1 VHRRDLTVGPCGVQL
16 LLHGKGR
23 KLRVVPVGD
32 HLAAATAGEVGW
44 LFPGDD
50 GHLSPPYSGKLVVAA
65 LPDHRT
71 AHTLR
76 QRFTSRAYRGSRNL
90 RVVQTLLGHSSVA
103 TTERRTAVDDEAAM
117 LAAQV
122 CASATTRAH
131 VFAQ

>member
-1 VHRRDLTVGPCGVQL
+1 VQL

-50 GHLSPPYSGKLVVAA
+50 DGHLSPPYGGKLVVAA

-76 QRFTSRAYRGSRNL
+76 QGFAYRGSRNL